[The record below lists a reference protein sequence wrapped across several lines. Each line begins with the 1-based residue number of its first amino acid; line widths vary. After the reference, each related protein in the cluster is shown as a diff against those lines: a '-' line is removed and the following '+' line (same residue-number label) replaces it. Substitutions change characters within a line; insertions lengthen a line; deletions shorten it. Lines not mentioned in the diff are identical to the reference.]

1 MLRYTLHRLLGILP
15 LAWAVATLCFLL
27 LEAAPGDVS
36 AVLVPQ
42 GASPEVR
49 EAILTKWQ
57 LEAPMG
63 LRYLAAL
70 RNLFSGEL
78 GLSQVWERP
87 VSALIVEAL
96 PATLTL
102 TGAALLVMLLLGL
115 GIGSL
120 QALRRGSWLDRGAT
134 VISVSLHAVPSFWLA
149 MVLVIAFA
157 LWWPVLPASQAADP
171 MAAYMPGWERA
182 LDRVAHLVLPA
193 LALGAANA
201 ALIARHH
208 RSALLEV
215 LDQDWIR
222 TARALGLSPGRV
234 LFRHALPAA
243 LLPTVTLLGM
253 ALPFLFSGSV
263 VVEKVFAWPGMGS
276 LIFEGI
282 EHQDTPLVLGCF
294 LVYGALVV
302 LGGLLADLAA
312 AALDPRIRL
321 GDA

>member
-1 MLRYTLHRLLGILP
+1 MIRYSLRRLLTAIP
-15 LAWAVATLCFLL
+15 LVWAVVTLCFLL

-36 AVLVPQ
+36 GTLIPQ
-42 GASPEVR
+42 GASVEMR
-49 EAILTKWQ
+49 TAIMAKWQ

-70 RNLFSGEL
+70 GNLCTGEL
-78 GLSQVWERP
+78 GLSVVRERP
-87 VSALIVEAL
+87 VLDLILEAL
-96 PATLTL
+96 PATLAL
-102 TGAALLVMLLLGL
+102 TACSLAMMVVLGL

-134 VISVSLHAVPSFWLA
+134 LISVVLHAVPSFWLA
-149 MVLVIAFA
+149 MVLVLGFA
-157 LWWPVLPASQAADP
+157 LWLPVLPASQAADP
-171 MAAYMPGWERA
+171 MAAYMPGWERL
-182 LDRVAHLVLPA
+182 LDRLAHLVLPA

-215 LDQDWIR
+215 MDQDFIR
-222 TARALGLSPGRV
+222 TARALGLGPWRV
-234 LFRHALPAA
+234 LTRHALRAA
-243 LLPTVTLLGM
+243 LLPTVTLLGL

-263 VVEKVFAWPGMGS
+263 VVERVFAWPGMGT

-282 EHQDTPLVLGCF
+282 EQQDTPVVLGCF
-294 LVYGALVV
+294 LVYGVLVV
-302 LGGLLADLAA
+302 VGGLLADVAT

-321 GDA
+321 D